1 MAYRINL
8 ASDLRHRAVIRR
20 MAQAGAVVT
29 SYEAILFEL
38 METSIHPRFREISAL
53 IK

>member
-20 MAQAGAVVT
+20 MAQGCEKDALGQYPV
-29 SYEAILFEL
+29 EPE
-38 METSIHPRFREISAL
+38 RED
-53 IK
+53 